1 MIAVRPYEQ
10 RDWLRIEA
18 IHDQAR
24 RQELAL
30 AGLEAAF
37 VPLRIAAER
46 EALFDYALLVAE
58 LDGETAG
65 FAAFCPGELAWLYV
79 DPAMM
84 RRGVGKA
91 LAAVLAQ
98 CEGTVTAEVL
108 LGNLPA
114 KCLYES
120 MGFTVAQ
127 VLSGV
132 MPGNETFPVSVW
144 AMERA

>member
-58 LDGETAG
+58 LDGET
-65 FAAFCPGELAWLYV
+65 
-79 DPAMM
+79 D
-84 RRGVGKA
+84 
-91 LAAVLAQ
+91 
-98 CEGTVTAEVL
+98 
-108 LGNLPA
+108 
-114 KCLYES
+114 
-120 MGFTVAQ
+120 
-127 VLSGV
+127 LSD
-132 MPGNETFPVSVW
+132 
-144 AMERA
+144 